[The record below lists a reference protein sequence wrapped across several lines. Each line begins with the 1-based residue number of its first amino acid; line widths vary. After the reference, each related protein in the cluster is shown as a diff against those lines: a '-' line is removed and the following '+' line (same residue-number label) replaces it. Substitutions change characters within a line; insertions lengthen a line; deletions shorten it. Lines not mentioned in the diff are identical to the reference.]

1 MNKICLLD
9 LPSNLQNAAKLA
21 SNLFGFNLTK
31 WICNIS
37 KNFNLK
43 YLSDLIFLSK

>member
-1 MNKICLLD
+1 MNKIYLLD
-9 LPSNLQNAAKLA
+9 LPLKLQNAAKLA

-37 KNFNLK
+37 KK
-43 YLSDLIFLSK
+43 Y